1 MEKNVTTSPMS
12 TSASTSLLARHVYC
26 VCFPQRDGLDFLH
39 GELARARESFYTG
52 GAKAV
57 RISRRE
63 TIRGYE
69 GKLRGKLS
77 RRGFFWRK
85 TVGPVAGAKKR
96 TLEESFDQPGGT
108 LLVTRDF
115 QGLIKSRVFFDKN
128 HRWIRSEYYEPWDNQ
143 QARVTFKPVEAS
155 SDVERFDWDRGQQ
168 RCRSTLLS
176 PVAYEEGTSA
186 QSLANARFGEPQLL
200 VSTEEGVF
208 CYCPPQ
214 EAQARQAAA
223 KELQGGAVFLLPAW
237 EVREGS
243 LAQEEEGPLVTFS
256 SLEDYAH
263 LEEPSFQA
271 SPASEKPAPVQEAA
285 SAPNISGKKEGQP
298 SAPKAETASEKP
310 APVQEAASAPNISG
324 KKEEQPSAPKAEAAS
339 EKPAPVQEAAS
350 APNASGKKE
359 GQPSA
364 PKAETAS
371 KKPAPVQET
380 ASSPNIS
387 GKKEGQPSAPKA
399 ETASKKPAPVQE
411 AVSAPVAPEKEE
423 EQPPA
428 WQENQEDREILERAR
443 AASQSNPVSTG
454 ASAGAQGVR
463 VRTQGPGGL
472 TAYEGEFRNGKRD
485 GFGSCYYAN
494 GDLSYA
500 GFWKGDKKD
509 GLGVSFREGDHV
521 LHISHWN
528 EGTPGEFVSLFDQQ
542 GNLRYGGRMENGKK
556 QGAGVSYKQEDGTVF
571 VGQWKDG
578 QPTGMGSAYDREG
591 HLVYY
596 GGWDQGKPSGHG
608 TEFDPTG
615 AIVFDGEWKDG
626 AYYNGVLYRKPD
638 GEPSEEERPLW
649 ES

>member
-263 LEEPSFQA
+263 LEEPSSKA
-271 SPASEKPAPVQEAA
+271 S
-285 SAPNISGKKEGQP
+285 SAP
-298 SAPKAETASEKP
+298 
-310 APVQEAASAPNISG
+310 
-324 KKEEQPSAPKAEAAS
+324 

-350 APNASGKKE
+350 APNAPEKE
-359 GQPSA
+359 EEQPPA
-364 PKAETAS
+364 PKTETTS
-371 KKPAPVQET
+371 EEPAPEQET

-399 ETASKKPAPVQE
+399 EAASEKPAPEQE
-411 AVSAPVAPEKEE
+411 TASAPDASGKEE

-428 WQENQEDREILERAR
+428 LQENQEDREILERAR
-443 AASQSNPVSTG
+443 AASQSNHVSTG

>member
-298 SAPKAETASEKP
+298 SAPKAETAS
-310 APVQEAASAPNISG
+310 
-324 KKEEQPSAPKAEAAS
+324 
-339 EKPAPVQEAAS
+339 
-350 APNASGKKE
+350 
-359 GQPSA
+359 
-364 PKAETAS
+364 
-371 KKPAPVQET
+371 
-380 ASSPNIS
+380 
-387 GKKEGQPSAPKA
+387 
-399 ETASKKPAPVQE
+399 KKPAPVQE

>member
-263 LEEPSFQA
+263 LEEPSFKA
-271 SPASEKPAPVQEAA
+271 SPAP
-285 SAPNISGKKEGQP
+285 
-298 SAPKAETASEKP
+298 
-310 APVQEAASAPNISG
+310 
-324 KKEEQPSAPKAEAAS
+324 

-350 APNASGKKE
+350 APNAPEKE
-359 GQPSA
+359 EEQSPA
-364 PKAETAS
+364 PKTETTS
-371 KKPAPVQET
+371 EEPAPEQET

-399 ETASKKPAPVQE
+399 EAASEKPAPVQE

-443 AASQSNPVSTG
+443 AASQSNHVSTG

-485 GFGSCYYAN
+485 GFGSCYDAN

>member
-271 SPASEKPAPVQEAA
+271 SPASEKPAPVQETA
-285 SAPNISGKKEGQP
+285 SSPNISGKKEGQP

-324 KKEEQPSAPKAEAAS
+324 KKEE
-339 EKPAPVQEAAS
+339 
-350 APNASGKKE
+350 
-359 GQPSA
+359 
-364 PKAETAS
+364 
-371 KKPAPVQET
+371 
-380 ASSPNIS
+380 
-387 GKKEGQPSAPKA
+387 QPSAPKA

>member
-263 LEEPSFQA
+263 LEEPSFKA
-271 SPASEKPAPVQEAA
+271 SPAPEKPAPVQEAA
-285 SAPNISGKKEGQP
+285 SDPNAPEKEEEQSP
-298 SAPKAETASEKP
+298 APKTETTSEEP
-310 APVQEAASAPNISG
+310 APE
-324 KKEEQPSAPKAEAAS
+324 
-339 EKPAPVQEAAS
+339 
-350 APNASGKKE
+350 
-359 GQPSA
+359 
-364 PKAETAS
+364 
-371 KKPAPVQET
+371 QET

-399 ETASKKPAPVQE
+399 EAASEKPAPVQE

-443 AASQSNPVSTG
+443 AASQSNHVSTG

>member
-285 SAPNISGKKEGQP
+285 SAPN
-298 SAPKAETASEKP
+298 A
-310 APVQEAASAPNISG
+310 
-324 KKEEQPSAPKAEAAS
+324 
-339 EKPAPVQEAAS
+339 
-350 APNASGKKE
+350 
-359 GQPSA
+359 
-364 PKAETAS
+364 
-371 KKPAPVQET
+371 
-380 ASSPNIS
+380 S

>member
-263 LEEPSFQA
+263 LEEPSFKA
-271 SPASEKPAPVQEAA
+271 SPAPEKPAPVQEAA
-285 SAPNISGKKEGQP
+285 SAPNASGKKEEQP

-310 APVQEAASAPNISG
+310 APVQEAASAPD
-324 KKEEQPSAPKAEAAS
+324 
-339 EKPAPVQEAAS
+339 
-350 APNASGKKE
+350 ASGKKE
-359 GQPSA
+359 GQPPA
-364 PKAETAS
+364 PKTETTS
-371 KKPAPVQET
+371 EEPAPEQET
-380 ASSPNIS
+380 ASAPDAS
-387 GKKEGQPSAPKA
+387 G
-399 ETASKKPAPVQE
+399 
-411 AVSAPVAPEKEE
+411 KEE

-428 WQENQEDREILERAR
+428 LQENQEDREILERAR
-443 AASQSNPVSTG
+443 AASQSNHVSTG

-472 TAYEGEFRNGKRD
+472 TAYEGEFRNGKRN

-638 GEPSEEERPLW
+638 GEPSEEECPLW

>member
-263 LEEPSFQA
+263 LEEPSFKA
-271 SPASEKPAPVQEAA
+271 SPAP
-285 SAPNISGKKEGQP
+285 
-298 SAPKAETASEKP
+298 
-310 APVQEAASAPNISG
+310 
-324 KKEEQPSAPKAEAAS
+324 

-350 APNASGKKE
+350 APNAPEKE
-359 GQPSA
+359 EEQSPA
-364 PKAETAS
+364 PKTETTS
-371 KKPAPVQET
+371 EEPAPEQET

-399 ETASKKPAPVQE
+399 EAASEKPAPVQE

-443 AASQSNPVSTG
+443 AASQSNHVSTG

>member
-128 HRWIRSEYYEPWDNQ
+128 HRWIRSEYYEPWDNK

-298 SAPKAETASEKP
+298 SAPKAEAASEKP

-324 KKEEQPSAPKAEAAS
+324 KKEGQPSAPKAEAAS
-339 EKPAPVQEAAS
+339 E
-350 APNASGKKE
+350 
-359 GQPSA
+359 
-364 PKAETAS
+364 
-371 KKPAPVQET
+371 
-380 ASSPNIS
+380 
-387 GKKEGQPSAPKA
+387 
-399 ETASKKPAPVQE
+399 KPAPVQE

-428 WQENQEDREILERAR
+428 LQENQEDREILERAR

>member
-155 SDVERFDWDRGQQ
+155 SDVERFDWYRGQQ

-263 LEEPSFQA
+263 LEEPSFKA
-271 SPASEKPAPVQEAA
+271 SPAP
-285 SAPNISGKKEGQP
+285 
-298 SAPKAETASEKP
+298 
-310 APVQEAASAPNISG
+310 
-324 KKEEQPSAPKAEAAS
+324 

-350 APNASGKKE
+350 APNAPEKE
-359 GQPSA
+359 EEQSPA
-364 PKAETAS
+364 PKTETTS
-371 KKPAPVQET
+371 EEPAPEQET

-399 ETASKKPAPVQE
+399 EAASEKPAPVQE

-443 AASQSNPVSTG
+443 AASQSNHVSTG

-542 GNLRYGGRMENGKK
+542 GNLRYG
-556 QGAGVSYKQEDGTVF
+556 AV
-571 VGQWKDG
+571 WKTAKNKG
-578 QPTGMGSAYDREG
+578 PASPTSRRTARC
-591 HLVYY
+591 L
-596 GGWDQGKPSGHG
+596 
-608 TEFDPTG
+608 
-615 AIVFDGEWKDG
+615 
-626 AYYNGVLYRKPD
+626 
-638 GEPSEEERPLW
+638 
-649 ES
+649 

>member
-298 SAPKAETASEKP
+298 AAPKAA
-310 APVQEAASAPNISG
+310 
-324 KKEEQPSAPKAEAAS
+324 AAS

-371 KKPAPVQET
+371 KKPAPEQET
-380 ASSPNIS
+380 ASAPDAS
-387 GKKEGQPSAPKA
+387 G
-399 ETASKKPAPVQE
+399 
-411 AVSAPVAPEKEE
+411 KEE

-428 WQENQEDREILERAR
+428 LQENQEDREILERAR

>member
-263 LEEPSFQA
+263 LEEPSFKA
-271 SPASEKPAPVQEAA
+271 SPAP
-285 SAPNISGKKEGQP
+285 
-298 SAPKAETASEKP
+298 
-310 APVQEAASAPNISG
+310 
-324 KKEEQPSAPKAEAAS
+324 

-350 APNASGKKE
+350 APNAPEKE
-359 GQPSA
+359 EEQSPA
-364 PKAETAS
+364 PKTETTS
-371 KKPAPVQET
+371 EEPAPEQEA

-399 ETASKKPAPVQE
+399 EAASEKPAPVQE

-443 AASQSNPVSTG
+443 AASQSNHVSTG

>member
-1 MEKNVTTSPMS
+1 M
-12 TSASTSLLARHVYC
+12 
-26 VCFPQRDGLDFLH
+26 
-39 GELARARESFYTG
+39 
-52 GAKAV
+52 
-57 RISRRE
+57 
-63 TIRGYE
+63 
-69 GKLRGKLS
+69 
-77 RRGFFWRK
+77 
-85 TVGPVAGAKKR
+85 
-96 TLEESFDQPGGT
+96 
-108 LLVTRDF
+108 LVTRDF

-223 KELQGGAVFLLPAW
+223 KELHGGAVFLLPAW

-285 SAPNISGKKEGQP
+285 SAPNISGKKE
-298 SAPKAETASEKP
+298 
-310 APVQEAASAPNISG
+310 
-324 KKEEQPSAPKAEAAS
+324 EQPSAPKAEAAS

-350 APNASGKKE
+350 APNA
-359 GQPSA
+359 
-364 PKAETAS
+364 
-371 KKPAPVQET
+371 
-380 ASSPNIS
+380 S

>member
-214 EAQARQAAA
+214 EAKARQAAA

-263 LEEPSFQA
+263 LEEPSFKA
-271 SPASEKPAPVQEAA
+271 S
-285 SAPNISGKKEGQP
+285 SAPEKSSPEQETASSPNASGKKEEQP

-310 APVQEAASAPNISG
+310 APVQEAASAPD
-324 KKEEQPSAPKAEAAS
+324 
-339 EKPAPVQEAAS
+339 
-350 APNASGKKE
+350 ASGKKE
-359 GQPSA
+359 GQPPA
-364 PKAETAS
+364 PKTETTS
-371 KKPAPVQET
+371 EEPAPEQET
-380 ASSPNIS
+380 ASAPDAS
-387 GKKEGQPSAPKA
+387 G
-399 ETASKKPAPVQE
+399 
-411 AVSAPVAPEKEE
+411 KEE

-428 WQENQEDREILERAR
+428 LQENQEDREILERAR
-443 AASQSNPVSTG
+443 AASQSNHVSTG

-472 TAYEGEFRNGKRD
+472 TAYEGEFRNGKRN

>member
-285 SAPNISGKKEGQP
+285 SAPN
-298 SAPKAETASEKP
+298 A
-310 APVQEAASAPNISG
+310 
-324 KKEEQPSAPKAEAAS
+324 
-339 EKPAPVQEAAS
+339 
-350 APNASGKKE
+350 
-359 GQPSA
+359 
-364 PKAETAS
+364 
-371 KKPAPVQET
+371 
-380 ASSPNIS
+380 S

-454 ASAGAQGVR
+454 ASAGTQGVR

>member
-285 SAPNISGKKEGQP
+285 SAPNISGKQEGQP

-339 EKPAPVQEAAS
+339 E
-350 APNASGKKE
+350 
-359 GQPSA
+359 
-364 PKAETAS
+364 
-371 KKPAPVQET
+371 
-380 ASSPNIS
+380 
-387 GKKEGQPSAPKA
+387 
-399 ETASKKPAPVQE
+399 KPAPVQE

>member
-285 SAPNISGKKEGQP
+285 SAPNIP
-298 SAPKAETASEKP
+298 
-310 APVQEAASAPNISG
+310 G

-350 APNASGKKE
+350 APNA
-359 GQPSA
+359 
-364 PKAETAS
+364 
-371 KKPAPVQET
+371 
-380 ASSPNIS
+380 S

>member
-263 LEEPSFQA
+263 LEEPSFKA
-271 SPASEKPAPVQEAA
+271 SPAP
-285 SAPNISGKKEGQP
+285 
-298 SAPKAETASEKP
+298 
-310 APVQEAASAPNISG
+310 
-324 KKEEQPSAPKAEAAS
+324 

-350 APNASGKKE
+350 APNA
-359 GQPSA
+359 
-364 PKAETAS
+364 
-371 KKPAPVQET
+371 
-380 ASSPNIS
+380 S

-443 AASQSNPVSTG
+443 AASQSNHVSTG

>member
-263 LEEPSFQA
+263 LEEPSFKA
-271 SPASEKPAPVQEAA
+271 SPAP
-285 SAPNISGKKEGQP
+285 
-298 SAPKAETASEKP
+298 
-310 APVQEAASAPNISG
+310 
-324 KKEEQPSAPKAEAAS
+324 

-350 APNASGKKE
+350 APNAPEKE
-359 GQPSA
+359 EEQSPA
-364 PKAETAS
+364 PKTETTS
-371 KKPAPVQET
+371 EEPAPEQET

-399 ETASKKPAPVQE
+399 EAASKKPAPVQE

-443 AASQSNPVSTG
+443 AASQSNHVSTG

>member
-263 LEEPSFQA
+263 LEEPSFKA
-271 SPASEKPAPVQEAA
+271 PSAPEKSSPVQEAA
-285 SAPNISGKKEGQP
+285 SAPNAPEKE
-298 SAPKAETASEKP
+298 
-310 APVQEAASAPNISG
+310 
-324 KKEEQPSAPKAEAAS
+324 EEQPSAPKAEAAS
-339 EKPAPVQEAAS
+339 E
-350 APNASGKKE
+350 
-359 GQPSA
+359 
-364 PKAETAS
+364 
-371 KKPAPVQET
+371 
-380 ASSPNIS
+380 
-387 GKKEGQPSAPKA
+387 
-399 ETASKKPAPVQE
+399 KPAPVQE

-428 WQENQEDREILERAR
+428 LQENQEDREILERAR

>member
-298 SAPKAETASEKP
+298 SAPKAETASKKP
-310 APVQEAASAPNISG
+310 APVQETASSPNISG

-339 EKPAPVQEAAS
+339 E
-350 APNASGKKE
+350 
-359 GQPSA
+359 
-364 PKAETAS
+364 
-371 KKPAPVQET
+371 
-380 ASSPNIS
+380 
-387 GKKEGQPSAPKA
+387 
-399 ETASKKPAPVQE
+399 KPAPVQE

-596 GGWDQGKPSGHG
+596 GGWDQCKPSGHG

>member
-128 HRWIRSEYYEPWDNQ
+128 HRWIRSEYYEPWDNK

-310 APVQEAASAPNISG
+310 APVQEAASAPN
-324 KKEEQPSAPKAEAAS
+324 A
-339 EKPAPVQEAAS
+339 
-350 APNASGKKE
+350 
-359 GQPSA
+359 
-364 PKAETAS
+364 
-371 KKPAPVQET
+371 
-380 ASSPNIS
+380 S

>member
-243 LAQEEEGPLVTFS
+243 LAQEEESPLVTFS

-263 LEEPSFQA
+263 LEEPSFKA
-271 SPASEKPAPVQEAA
+271 SPAPEKSSPEQE
-285 SAPNISGKKEGQP
+285 
-298 SAPKAETASEKP
+298 T
-310 APVQEAASAPNISG
+310 
-324 KKEEQPSAPKAEAAS
+324 
-339 EKPAPVQEAAS
+339 AS
-350 APNASGKKE
+350 APNA
-359 GQPSA
+359 
-364 PKAETAS
+364 
-371 KKPAPVQET
+371 
-380 ASSPNIS
+380 S

>member
-263 LEEPSFQA
+263 LEEPSFKA
-271 SPASEKPAPVQEAA
+271 SPAP
-285 SAPNISGKKEGQP
+285 
-298 SAPKAETASEKP
+298 
-310 APVQEAASAPNISG
+310 
-324 KKEEQPSAPKAEAAS
+324 

-350 APNASGKKE
+350 APNAPEKE
-359 GQPSA
+359 EEQSPA
-364 PKAETAS
+364 PKTETTS
-371 KKPAPVQET
+371 EEPAPEQET

-399 ETASKKPAPVQE
+399 EAASEKPAPVQE

>member
-263 LEEPSFQA
+263 LEEPSFKA
-271 SPASEKPAPVQEAA
+271 PSAPEKSSPVQEAA
-285 SAPNISGKKEGQP
+285 SAPNAPEKE
-298 SAPKAETASEKP
+298 
-310 APVQEAASAPNISG
+310 
-324 KKEEQPSAPKAEAAS
+324 EEQPSAPKAEAAS
-339 EKPAPVQEAAS
+339 E
-350 APNASGKKE
+350 
-359 GQPSA
+359 
-364 PKAETAS
+364 
-371 KKPAPVQET
+371 
-380 ASSPNIS
+380 
-387 GKKEGQPSAPKA
+387 
-399 ETASKKPAPVQE
+399 KPAPVQE

>member
-263 LEEPSFQA
+263 LEEPSFKA
-271 SPASEKPAPVQEAA
+271 
-285 SAPNISGKKEGQP
+285 P
-298 SAPKAETASEKP
+298 SAPEK
-310 APVQEAASAPNISG
+310 S
-324 KKEEQPSAPKAEAAS
+324 
-339 EKPAPVQEAAS
+339 APVQEAAS
-350 APNASGKKE
+350 APNASGKE
-359 GQPSA
+359 EEQPPA
-364 PKAETAS
+364 PKTETTS
-371 KKPAPVQET
+371 EEPAPEQET

-399 ETASKKPAPVQE
+399 EAASEKPAPVQE

>member
-223 KELQGGAVFLLPAW
+223 KDLQGGAVFLLPAW

-271 SPASEKPAPVQEAA
+271 SPASEKPAPVQETA
-285 SAPNISGKKEGQP
+285 SSPNISGKKEG
-298 SAPKAETASEKP
+298 
-310 APVQEAASAPNISG
+310 
-324 KKEEQPSAPKAEAAS
+324 QPSAPKAEAAS

-350 APNASGKKE
+350 APNA
-359 GQPSA
+359 
-364 PKAETAS
+364 
-371 KKPAPVQET
+371 
-380 ASSPNIS
+380 S

>member
-271 SPASEKPAPVQEAA
+271 SPASEKPAPVQETA
-285 SAPNISGKKEGQP
+285 SSPNISGKKEGQP

-310 APVQEAASAPNISG
+310 APVQEAASAPN
-324 KKEEQPSAPKAEAAS
+324 A
-339 EKPAPVQEAAS
+339 
-350 APNASGKKE
+350 
-359 GQPSA
+359 
-364 PKAETAS
+364 
-371 KKPAPVQET
+371 
-380 ASSPNIS
+380 S

-443 AASQSNPVSTG
+443 AASQSNHVSTG

>member
-298 SAPKAETASEKP
+298 SAPKAE
-310 APVQEAASAPNISG
+310 
-324 KKEEQPSAPKAEAAS
+324 AAS

-350 APNASGKKE
+350 APNA
-359 GQPSA
+359 
-364 PKAETAS
+364 
-371 KKPAPVQET
+371 
-380 ASSPNIS
+380 S

>member
-263 LEEPSFQA
+263 LEEPSFKA
-271 SPASEKPAPVQEAA
+271 SPAPEKSSPEQETA
-285 SAPNISGKKEGQP
+285 SAPNASGKKEG
-298 SAPKAETASEKP
+298 
-310 APVQEAASAPNISG
+310 
-324 KKEEQPSAPKAEAAS
+324 QPSAPKAEAAS

-350 APNASGKKE
+350 APNASGK
-359 GQPSA
+359 
-364 PKAETAS
+364 
-371 KKPAPVQET
+371 
-380 ASSPNIS
+380 
-387 GKKEGQPSAPKA
+387 
-399 ETASKKPAPVQE
+399 
-411 AVSAPVAPEKEE
+411 EE

-428 WQENQEDREILERAR
+428 LQENQEDREILERAR
-443 AASQSNPVSTG
+443 AASQSNHVSTG

>member
-1 MEKNVTTSPMS
+1 MS

-285 SAPNISGKKEGQP
+285 SAPN
-298 SAPKAETASEKP
+298 A
-310 APVQEAASAPNISG
+310 
-324 KKEEQPSAPKAEAAS
+324 
-339 EKPAPVQEAAS
+339 
-350 APNASGKKE
+350 
-359 GQPSA
+359 
-364 PKAETAS
+364 
-371 KKPAPVQET
+371 
-380 ASSPNIS
+380 S

>member
-263 LEEPSFQA
+263 LEEPSFKA
-271 SPASEKPAPVQEAA
+271 SPAP
-285 SAPNISGKKEGQP
+285 
-298 SAPKAETASEKP
+298 
-310 APVQEAASAPNISG
+310 
-324 KKEEQPSAPKAEAAS
+324 

-350 APNASGKKE
+350 APNAPEKE
-359 GQPSA
+359 EEQSPA
-364 PKAETAS
+364 PKTETTS
-371 KKPAPVQET
+371 EEPAPEQET

-615 AIVFDGEWKDG
+615 AIVFDVEWKDG

>member
-298 SAPKAETASEKP
+298 SAPKAETASKKP

-324 KKEEQPSAPKAEAAS
+324 KKEE
-339 EKPAPVQEAAS
+339 
-350 APNASGKKE
+350 
-359 GQPSA
+359 
-364 PKAETAS
+364 
-371 KKPAPVQET
+371 
-380 ASSPNIS
+380 
-387 GKKEGQPSAPKA
+387 QPSAPKA

>member
-96 TLEESFDQPGGT
+96 TLEESFDPPGGT

-223 KELQGGAVFLLPAW
+223 KELHGGAVFLLPAW

-285 SAPNISGKKEGQP
+285 SAPNISGKKE
-298 SAPKAETASEKP
+298 
-310 APVQEAASAPNISG
+310 
-324 KKEEQPSAPKAEAAS
+324 EQPSAPKAEAAS

-350 APNASGKKE
+350 APNA
-359 GQPSA
+359 
-364 PKAETAS
+364 
-371 KKPAPVQET
+371 
-380 ASSPNIS
+380 S

>member
-263 LEEPSFQA
+263 LEEPSFKA
-271 SPASEKPAPVQEAA
+271 SPAP
-285 SAPNISGKKEGQP
+285 
-298 SAPKAETASEKP
+298 
-310 APVQEAASAPNISG
+310 
-324 KKEEQPSAPKAEAAS
+324 

-364 PKAETAS
+364 PKAEAAS
-371 KKPAPVQET
+371 E
-380 ASSPNIS
+380 
-387 GKKEGQPSAPKA
+387 
-399 ETASKKPAPVQE
+399 KPAPVQE

>member
-298 SAPKAETASEKP
+298 SAPKAE
-310 APVQEAASAPNISG
+310 
-324 KKEEQPSAPKAEAAS
+324 AAS

-350 APNASGKKE
+350 APNA
-359 GQPSA
+359 
-364 PKAETAS
+364 
-371 KKPAPVQET
+371 
-380 ASSPNIS
+380 S

-428 WQENQEDREILERAR
+428 WQENQEDREILERAP

>member
-256 SLEDYAH
+256 SLENYAH

-285 SAPNISGKKEGQP
+285 SAPNISRKKEGQP
-298 SAPKAETASEKP
+298 SAPKAETASE
-310 APVQEAASAPNISG
+310 
-324 KKEEQPSAPKAEAAS
+324 
-339 EKPAPVQEAAS
+339 
-350 APNASGKKE
+350 
-359 GQPSA
+359 
-364 PKAETAS
+364 
-371 KKPAPVQET
+371 
-380 ASSPNIS
+380 
-387 GKKEGQPSAPKA
+387 
-399 ETASKKPAPVQE
+399 KPAPVQE

>member
-168 RCRSTLLS
+168 LCRSTLLS

-243 LAQEEEGPLVTFS
+243 LAQEEEGPLVTLS

-285 SAPNISGKKEGQP
+285 SAPN
-298 SAPKAETASEKP
+298 A
-310 APVQEAASAPNISG
+310 
-324 KKEEQPSAPKAEAAS
+324 
-339 EKPAPVQEAAS
+339 
-350 APNASGKKE
+350 
-359 GQPSA
+359 
-364 PKAETAS
+364 
-371 KKPAPVQET
+371 
-380 ASSPNIS
+380 S

>member
-263 LEEPSFQA
+263 LEEPSFKA
-271 SPASEKPAPVQEAA
+271 SPAP
-285 SAPNISGKKEGQP
+285 
-298 SAPKAETASEKP
+298 
-310 APVQEAASAPNISG
+310 
-324 KKEEQPSAPKAEAAS
+324 

-350 APNASGKKE
+350 APNAPEKE
-359 GQPSA
+359 EEQSPA
-364 PKAETAS
+364 PKTETTS
-371 KKPAPVQET
+371 EEPAPEQET

-399 ETASKKPAPVQE
+399 EAASEKPAPVQE

-428 WQENQEDREILERAR
+428 LQENQEDREILERAR